1 MRVAEGFLL
10 EVLPGPCTIT
20 VGSHTFGQ
28 NHELVG
34 IGVPPSAFGIEPVH
48 NTIHRK
54 LWRIAFECG
63 IFTEGMSDLRDVI
76 GKPSPKWV

>member
-1 MRVAEGFLL
+1 MRVAEDFLL

-54 LWRIAFECG
+54 L
-63 IFTEGMSDLRDVI
+63 
-76 GKPSPKWV
+76 